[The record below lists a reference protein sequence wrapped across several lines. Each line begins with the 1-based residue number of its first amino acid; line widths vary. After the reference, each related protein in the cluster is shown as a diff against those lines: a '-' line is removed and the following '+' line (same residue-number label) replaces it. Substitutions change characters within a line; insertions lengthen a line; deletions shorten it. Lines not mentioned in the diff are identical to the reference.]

1 MSTMF
6 CKQNKTKNQLGDW
19 MQRLEMSS
27 CIHSITKC
35 VSRGFIGQQFHEAWK
50 SRMQKAHLFIFKWL
64 TSYGTGGYCI
74 KHVLWHCVNVNK
86 FLRYKENCM
95 WWPVSENS
103 FRWTVTVTKNI
114 FGAFF
119 LFKSYVEF
127 FFKYPFFGH
136 LYTSIYQSIS
146 VSSDPSFFCFQ
157 QVLSNDHLFICI
169 WKKLKNHLNT
179 LILRDYLVKV

>member
-95 WWPVSENS
+95 WGPVSENS

-136 LYTSIYQSIS
+136 LYTSIYQSIYQWPLIFLLS
-146 VSSDPSFFCFQ
+146 TSSFQ
-157 QVLSNDHLFICI
+157 WSPFYLHL
-169 WKKLKNHLNT
+169 KKIKKSPEHPNITRLFG
-179 LILRDYLVKV
+179 